1 MASKGIKGITLQ
13 FDGDVKPLE
22 KALKT
27 VDSQAKT
34 TQQELKEVE
43 KASKLDPSSVE
54 LYSQKQQLLQQ
65 AVQDTSQR
73 LDVLKQ
79 AQAQVEQQFQN
90 GDIGVEQYRAFQR
103 ELVTTESQLKSYQ
116 SQIQTTAQEYTR
128 LEQANKDL
136 QTFFQA
142 TETDVSQFADVLG
155 TRLTT
160 AIQNGSASA
169 DQINRALQLMGKS
182 ALGASADVDKI
193 RQALANVN
201 SSGLQGVRS
210 DLAQIAQEANNAGDE
225 VNGFG
230 DSLSAV
236 AGGLLAGGGLASLI
250 SEALDVSSLN
260 TDIDITLNLN
270 KEDTRAVRE
279 SIREVT
285 SAIGD
290 QEGAYEGVR
299 RQLTLNKD
307 ASIES
312 NQEIITGASAIAKA
326 YKEIDFKELIQES
339 FEIGKELKI
348 SQKEALGLTN
358 YLLSIGF
365 PPEQLDIIAEYGSQL
380 QRAGFDAEQVQGIF
394 KAGVDTGTWN
404 IDNLLDGLKEG
415 RIRATEFGT
424 ELTDAQSVA
433 IDNAGLSIAQFEKW
447 GKAITQGGEAGNKA
461 FVELTKALNGVDD
474 ATAKNALGVEIFG
487 KIVPK

>member
-1 MASKGIKGITLQ
+1 
-13 FDGDVKPLE
+13 
-22 KALKT
+22 
-27 VDSQAKT
+27 
-34 TQQELKEVE
+34 
-43 KASKLDPSSVE
+43 
-54 LYSQKQQLLQQ
+54 
-65 AVQDTSQR
+65 
-73 LDVLKQ
+73 
-79 AQAQVEQQFQN
+79 
-90 GDIGVEQYRAFQR
+90 
-103 ELVTTESQLKSYQ
+103 
-116 SQIQTTAQEYTR
+116 
-128 LEQANKDL
+128 
-136 QTFFQA
+136 
-142 TETDVSQFADVLG
+142 
-155 TRLTT
+155 
-160 AIQNGSASA
+160 
-169 DQINRALQLMGKS
+169 MGKS